1 LDWRTRY
8 SASISAFGLTPATSL
23 SASIHAVDRS
33 SVGATASHSASSV
46 VLPKPAAL
54 PEIRILTASL
64 DVRRDRAP
72 DLLVDGDLVDTG
84 DRLKLLPAR
93 GSH

>member
-1 LDWRTRY
+1 
-8 SASISAFGLTPATSL
+8 
-23 SASIHAVDRS
+23 
-33 SVGATASHSASSV
+33 V